1 MVVKQ
6 VLDQLKIKYDKIDLG
21 YVVVNDQNVILENTL
36 ESALK
41 KSGFEIIKSKEEDIS
56 EKIRISIHKLFL
68 EIEIKDL
75 ANFNLRKHLESEIQL
90 PYKIASEVFSKQ
102 NKNTIEHYFI
112 LHRTEKV
119 KAMICDSSY
128 SFTEIAFKLGYNSPS
143 HLSKQFKSVEGITM
157 RNYRRQSNNRRKQI
171 DKI

>member
-6 VLDQLKIKYDKIDLG
+6 VLEQLKIKYEKIDLG
-21 YVVVNDQNVILENTL
+21 YAVVNNQNVIQENAL
-36 ESALK
+36 ESELK
-41 KSGFEIIKSKEEDIS
+41 KAGFEIIKSKEEDIS
-56 EKIRISIHKLFL
+56 EKIKISIHKLFL
-68 EIEIKDL
+68 EIETKDL

-112 LHRTEKV
+112 LHRIEKV
-119 KAMICDSSY
+119 KAIINDTDY
-128 SFTEIAFKLGYNSPS
+128 SFSEIAFKLGYNSPS
-143 HLSKQFKSVEGITM
+143 HLSKQFKSIEGLTM
-157 RNYRRQSNNRRKQI
+157 GNYRRKSSNRRKHV